1 MPSLASLVAGL
12 LIVARVAAAA
22 SPAAIPGFGTKPHIV
37 VLLVDNLGW
46 ANVGFHRPPDVP
58 AREISTPNLDKLAAE
73 YLILD
78 RHYTVRR
85 VMPNVAFGLEPM
97 PRWSSARRAR
107 LVLCGP
113 VAAAYAALARASP
126 YLFTRSLRRPAH
138 RVRVVSAPALH
149 VLPLP
154 WHRTLTRYPRP
165 NTHCYI

>member
-1 MPSLASLVAGL
+1 MPSFASLVAGL

-22 SPAAIPGFGTKPHIV
+22 SPAVAIPGFGTKPHIV

-85 VMPNVAFGLEPM
+85 VMPNIAFGLEPM
-97 PRWSSARRAR
+97 PRWRSARGRFCVAR
-107 LVLCGP
+107 SQPPTLH
-113 VAAAYAALARASP
+113 SP
-126 YLFTRSLRRPAH
+126 AHHYPFTRFLRRPAD

-154 WHRTLTRYPRP
+154 CHENPYTDTIPSP
-165 NTHCYI
+165 THCYV

>member
-78 RHYTVRR
+78 RHYTVRSD
-85 VMPNVAFGLEPM
+85 FE
-97 PRWSSARRAR
+97 S
-107 LVLCGP
+107 
-113 VAAAYAALARASP
+113 
-126 YLFTRSLRRPAH
+126 
-138 RVRVVSAPALH
+138 RVRVRANAALE
-149 VLPLP
+149 
-154 WHRTLTRYPRP
+154 
-165 NTHCYI
+165 